1 MQITDML
8 NQYNQNTATGASAAA
23 PQQGVQQL
31 VSAVRQMTV
40 GNVFEGTVS
49 SMKHGNVV
57 LALSNG
63 QTVSAR
69 IAGNVN
75 LSLGQ
80 SMFFQVKSNNG
91 TTVEIRPFTNGNLDN
106 PTLLKALDA
115 AGIAAEPKA
124 IEMVN
129 TMMEEQMPID
139 RKSLQEMAK
148 ALSGF
153 AEEDVRTMVQMRRL
167 ELPLTLETIRQ
178 FSNYRNDQAAITG
191 QFSEVLGSLSEAFG
205 NPSMSPEEALAMA
218 GRVWEALRP
227 DDAFLQ
233 ENAMSVEEGRW
244 SPVHP
249 VSAEGAAQTGSVAAG
264 IPDGSARM
272 GEGLT
277 GTADA
282 AGGLPGTPDGSGGA
296 ANVINV
302 ADEAA
307 AAEAAAG
314 DAPEII
320 LQAGEGGGSGQYGA
334 HTLGAVLD
342 GGGMQELLEQLGRLP
357 GLSENGRLLPDGK
370 LDPAMSVRD
379 FLDVL
384 HEALGQ
390 QAPGDAVKL
399 LFSGKAYRSLLQ
411 DSVEQQWLLRPQDVK
426 ADTVKKL
433 YERLENQ
440 MQRMQQVIAQSGQE
454 NTPLAKAVS
463 SLQGN
468 VEFMNEIS
476 QMYHFV
482 QLPLKMSGQNAH
494 GDLYVYTN
502 KRNLQDTEG
511 ELTAFLHLDME
522 HLGATDVSVRMRDR
536 KVHTDFFM
544 EDDRSFDLI
553 TEHSQELALRLEEQG
568 YQCSIQVENQKKSM
582 NLVEDFMRKDSPSAG
597 ILHRYSFDMRA

>member
-8 NQYNQNTATGASAAA
+8 NQYNQNTATGATAAS

-69 IAGNVN
+69 IAGNVT

-91 TTVEIRPFTNGNLDN
+91 STVEIRPFTNGNLDN

-115 AGIAAEPKA
+115 AGIAAEPKS

-139 RKSLQEMAK
+139 RKSLQDMAK

-153 AEEDVRTMVQMRRL
+153 ADADVKTMVQMSKL
-167 ELPLTLETIRQ
+167 ELPLTPENINQ
-178 FSNYRNDQAAITG
+178 FTNYKNDQAAITG
-191 QFSEVLGSLSEAFG
+191 QFSEVLAGLSEVYR
-205 NPSMSPEEALAMA
+205 NPSMSPGDALAMA
-218 GRVWEALRP
+218 GRIWEALRP
-227 DDAFLQ
+227 DDTFLQ
-233 ENAMSVEEGRW
+233 ESATAVEVGRW
-244 SPVHP
+244 SPVNP
-249 VSAEGAAQTGSVAAG
+249 VSDGMAAQQAGSAADAAGNLAGAAGQPS
-264 IPDGSARM
+264 
-272 GEGLT
+272 
-277 GTADA
+277 ADA
-282 AGGLPGTPDGSGGA
+282 AGG
-296 ANVINV
+296 V
-302 ADEAA
+302 ADDGIAVPPEA
-307 AAEAAAG
+307 AAEAETAAG
-314 DAPEII
+314 NEPDVI
-320 LQAGEGGGSGQYGA
+320 LQADEGGSSGQYAA

-342 GGGMQELLEQLGRLP
+342 GKGLQELMKQLGQFPELA
-357 GLSENGRLLPDGK
+357 ENGTLLPDGRP
-370 LDPAMSVRD
+370 DPSMSVRE
-379 FLDVL
+379 FLDGL
-384 HEALGQ
+384 HEALQ
-390 QAPGDAVKL
+390 QALGDPVKQ
-399 LFSGKAYRSLLQ
+399 LFSGKQYRSLLS

-426 ADTVKKL
+426 ADAVKKL
-433 YERLENQ
+433 YERLDSQ

-463 SLQGN
+463 NLQGN
-468 VEFMNEIS
+468 VEFMSEIS

-502 KRNLQDTEG
+502 KRNLQQPEG
-511 ELTAFLHLDME
+511 DLTAFLHLDMD
-522 HLGATDVSVRMRDR
+522 HLGSTDVSVRMRDR

-553 TEHSQELALRLEEQG
+553 MEHSEELALRLEEKG
-568 YQCSIQVENQKKSM
+568 YQCSVQVENRKKGM
-582 NLVEDFMRKDSPSAG
+582 NLVEDFMKKDSPSTG

>member
-8 NQYNQNTATGASAAA
+8 NQYNQNTATGATAVS

-69 IAGNVN
+69 VAGNVN

-91 TTVEIRPFTNGNLDN
+91 STVEIRPFTNGNLDN

-115 AGIAAEPKA
+115 AGIVAEPRT

-139 RKSLQEMAK
+139 RKSLQDMAK

-153 AEEDVRTMVQMRRL
+153 ADADIKAMVQMRKL
-167 ELPLTLETIRQ
+167 EMPLTLENINQ
-178 FSNYRNDQAAITG
+178 FTNYKNDQAAITS
-191 QFSEVLGSLSEAFG
+191 QFSDVLSSLGEIYQ
-205 NPSMSPEEALAMA
+205 NPALSPEDALAMA
-218 GRVWEALRP
+218 GRIWEALRP
-227 DDAFLQ
+227 EDAFLQ
-233 ENAMSVEEGRW
+233 ETAMAVDAGRW
-244 SPVHP
+244 SPVNP
-249 VSAEGAAQTGSVAAG
+249 LADGAPGVLAGAAEA
-264 IPDGSARM
+264 DGSLGQALSAP
-272 GEGLT
+272 GEN
-277 GTADA
+277 GTAAPADA
-282 AGGLPGTPDGSGGA
+282 A
-296 ANVINV
+296 
-302 ADEAA
+302 AA
-307 AAEAAAG
+307 AAEEAAAG
-314 DAPEII
+314 TGSAADEAVDVV
-320 LQAGEGGGSGQYGA
+320 LHAAEGGKTEQYAA
-334 HTLGAVLD
+334 HTLGATLD
-342 GGGMQELLEQLGRLP
+342 SSEMQELMKQLGQLP
-357 GLSENGRLLPDGK
+357 ELAEHGKLLPEGK
-370 LDPAMSVRD
+370 LDPSMSVRD
-379 FLDVL
+379 FLDAL
-384 HEALGQ
+384 HEALQ
-390 QAPGDAVKL
+390 QQTPGEAVKQL
-399 LFSGKAYRSLLQ
+399 LAGKAYRSLLN

-433 YERLENQ
+433 YDRLDSQ
-440 MQRMQQVIAQSGQE
+440 MHRMQQVIAQSGQE

-463 SLQGN
+463 NLQGN
-468 VEFMNEIS
+468 VEFMNDIS

-502 KRNLQDTEG
+502 KRNLEQPEG
-511 ELTAFLHLDME
+511 DLTAFLHLDMD

-536 KVHTDFFM
+536 KVHTDFFL

-553 TEHSQELALRLEEQG
+553 MEHSEELAIRLEEKG
-568 YQCSIQVENQKKSM
+568 YQCTVQVENQKKSM
-582 NLVEDFMRKDSPSAG
+582 NLVEDFMKKDSPSTG